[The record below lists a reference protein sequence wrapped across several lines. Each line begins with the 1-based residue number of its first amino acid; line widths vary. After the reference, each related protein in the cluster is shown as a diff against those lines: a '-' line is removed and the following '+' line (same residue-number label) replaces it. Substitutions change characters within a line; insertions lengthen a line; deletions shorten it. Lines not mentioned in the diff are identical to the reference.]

1 MTAAAAYNHQVD
13 GTEAQNK
20 AINGLA
26 QEFDV
31 TTERLRTITN
41 QFVEEM
47 RKGLDHEGATV
58 AMIPSYVTGRPTG
71 EEVGRYLAL
80 DLGGTNLRVCEFELK
95 GKGDYSVKQQ
105 KFVVSDALKTG
116 DMRDLCDYI
125 ADSVDTFLTEH
136 CTLPGEGEEKLQLGY
151 TFSFPVLQTE
161 INRGVLKQWTKGF
174 STKNAV
180 GKDVAL
186 TLQEAISRRNL
197 PVNVAAI
204 VNDTVGT
211 LMAYAYSFP
220 DTVMGVILGTGTN
233 ASYYEKTANIK
244 KWSPAENDVSAGSD
258 EMVVNMEWGAFDC
271 EREVLPLTMYDNK
284 VNRQSRNIH
293 QQLFEKMISGM
304 YLGEIARNAMLQL
317 IDQYLL
323 FNGESSPALNTQW
336 GFETAY
342 LTAIENDKTADL
354 SETKQIL
361 EETVGVASSTT
372 LADRQMVKKIGEFV
386 GRRAARLAASGI
398 GGVMS
403 HCGKVGQESIIAID
417 GSLFEFYPK
426 FEHHIREGL
435 TELFGQEAANKVR
448 FALARDGSGL
458 GAAIIAMMAHKHGK
472 H

>member
-1 MTAAAAYNHQVD
+1 MTTTPIHHID

-20 AINGLA
+20 AIQGLA

-95 GKGDYSVKQQ
+95 GKGNYSVKQQ
-105 KFVVSDALKTG
+105 KFVVSDELKTG
-116 DMRDLCDYI
+116 DMRDLCDFI
-125 ADSVDTFLTEH
+125 ADSVDKFLTEH
-136 CTLPGEGEEKLQLGY
+136 CTKPKEGEEMLQLGY
-151 TFSFPVLQTE
+151 TFSFPVLQTA

-174 STKNAV
+174 SSKNAV

-186 TLQEAISRRNL
+186 LLQESFRKRYL

-211 LMAYAYSFP
+211 LMAYAYSYP
-220 DTVMGVILGTGTN
+220 DTIMGVILGTGTN
-233 ASYYEKTANIK
+233 ASYYEKTANIN
-244 KWSPAENDVSAGSD
+244 KWSTEENPAGTD
-258 EMVVNMEWGAFDC
+258 EMVINMEWGAFDN
-271 EREVLPLTMYDNK
+271 ERRVLPLTMYDNK
-284 VNRQSRNIH
+284 VNRQSRNLH

-304 YLGEIARNAMLQL
+304 YLGEIARHAMIHL

-323 FNGESSPALNTQW
+323 FNGESSDIMNKQW

-342 LTAIENDKTADL
+342 LTAIEKDKTEDL
-354 SETKQIL
+354 SETKEIL
-361 EETVGVASSTT
+361 EQTVGIPSTT

-386 GRRAARLAASGI
+386 GRRAARLSACGM
-398 GGVMS
+398 GGVMTQD
-403 HCGKVGQESIIAID
+403 GKIGQECIIAID

-426 FEHHIREGL
+426 FEHHIREAL
-435 TELFGQEAANKVR
+435 IELFGEEATSKVR

-458 GAAIIAMMAHKHGK
+458 GAAIIAMMAHKQQGH